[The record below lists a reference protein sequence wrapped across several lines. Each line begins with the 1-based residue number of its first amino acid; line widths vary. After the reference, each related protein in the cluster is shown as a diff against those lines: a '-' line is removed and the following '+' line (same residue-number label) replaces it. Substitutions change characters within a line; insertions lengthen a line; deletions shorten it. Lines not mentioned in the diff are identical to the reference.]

1 MKKFKKMLLPLL
13 AATGL
18 IISACS
24 NPATKTNSPATQP
37 SSELKKVDFLL
48 DWTPNTNH
56 TGLYVAKE
64 KGYLKEVGIDLDIK
78 TPAEESTS
86 DLIINNKAPMGIY
99 FQDFLANKLS
109 KGAEVTAVAA
119 IIENNTSGIISNK
132 ASNIVSPK
140 DLANKKYGTW
150 EDPVELA
157 MIKTIMENENADFS
171 KIKKVPNT
179 DSNSIIPMVN
189 NVFESAWVYQAWDG
203 IMAKYE
209 KLDTNFFFL
218 KDYAAELNFYSP
230 IIIANN
236 DYLKSNPE
244 EAKKIVQ
251 AIKKGYQ
258 YAIANPEEAADILIK
273 YSPEL
278 GQKKD
283 FVIESQKYISK
294 EYASNPSKWGEID
307 AKRWDGFYKWAY
319 DNKVIEKEI
328 AAGHGF
334 TNDLV
339 K

>member
-1 MKKFKKMLLPLL
+1 MFIPLL
-13 AATGL
+13 AATSL

-24 NPATKTNSPATQP
+24 NPETKQSTPAANP
-37 SSELKKVDFLL
+37 SAELKKVDFLL

-109 KGAEVTAVAA
+109 KGAGVTAVAA

-132 ASNIVSPK
+132 TANINSPK

-150 EDPVELA
+150 DDPVELA
-157 MIKTIMENENADFS
+157 MIKTIMEKEKADFS
-171 KIKKVPNT
+171 AIKKVPNS
-179 DSNSIIPMVN
+179 DSNSITPMVN
-189 NVFESAWVYQAWDG
+189 NVFEAAWVYQAWDG
-203 IMAKYE
+203 IMAKHE

-236 DYLKSNPE
+236 DYLKNNPE

-258 YAIANPEEAADILIK
+258 YAIAHPEEAAEILIK
-273 YSPEL
+273 NSPEL
-278 GQKKD
+278 AQKKD
-283 FVIESQKYISK
+283 FVLESQKYISK
-294 EYASNPSKWGEID
+294 EYASKPENWGQIE

-328 AAGHGF
+328 PAGHGF